1 MRFVDTPGH
10 LYELINIKPTDTLLD
25 VKIKLGVFPDLIK
38 FIFAGRHLD
47 DDTRLFSSYGIYDG
61 GTIHIIADFR
71 GD

>member
-1 MRFVDTPGH
+1 MRFID
-10 LYELINIKPTDTLLD
+10 LMDRRYELTNIKPTDTLMD
-25 VKIKLGVFPDLIK
+25 VKIKLDVFPDLIK

-47 DDTRLFSSYGIYDG
+47 DDTRLFSSYGICEG